1 MVELNNVELLE
12 IEGGK
17 WSTFFTG
24 LACVAGG
31 IACKASSAV
40 TVPMAVG
47 GYALYNIGGLVMIG
61 SMVDWLWKRW
71 FLDYVLYALLL
82 T

>member
-1 MVELNNVELLE
+1 MKELDSTQLLE

-31 IACKASSAV
+31 IACIASSAV

-47 GYALYNIGGLVMIG
+47 GYALYNISGLVIIG
-61 SMVDWLWKRW
+61 SMVD
-71 FLDYVLYALLL
+71 
-82 T
+82 

>member
-1 MVELNNVELLE
+1 MQELNAMELIE
-12 IEGGK
+12 IDGGA

-31 IACKASSAV
+31 VACMVSSAV

-61 SMVDWLWKRW
+61 SMVD
-71 FLDYVLYALLL
+71 
-82 T
+82 

>member
-1 MVELNNVELLE
+1 MKELDSTQLLE

-31 IACKASSAV
+31 IACIASSAV

-47 GYALYNIGGLVMIG
+47 GYALYNIGGLVIIG
-61 SMVDWLWKRW
+61 SMVD
-71 FLDYVLYALLL
+71 
-82 T
+82 

>member
-1 MVELNNVELLE
+1 MKELNSMELLE
-12 IEGGK
+12 VEGGK

-31 IACKASSAV
+31 IACMVSSAV

-47 GYALYNIGGLVMIG
+47 GYALYNIGGLVMVG
-61 SMVDWLWKRW
+61 SIVD
-71 FLDYVLYALLL
+71 
-82 T
+82 

>member
-1 MVELNNVELLE
+1 MKELDSTQLLE

-31 IACKASSAV
+31 IACIASSAV

-47 GYALYNIGGLVMIG
+47 GYALYNIGGLVIIG
-61 SMVDWLWKRW
+61 SKVD
-71 FLDYVLYALLL
+71 
-82 T
+82 